1 MTAFGLQP
9 KHSTLGD
16 PSMTIVPGINQYL
29 DYYKIVV
36 PQGYDYN
43 YVSIMIRES
52 SRDSFRVNG
61 TAIEINDVVFEE
73 NVMVR
78 NITYN
83 VRSIRVAEG
92 ELTASTMNGDRFG
105 LIFAGVTEYEAYGF
119 SGNSLLL

>member
-1 MTAFGLQP
+1 
-9 KHSTLGD
+9 
-16 PSMTIVPGINQYL
+16 MTIVPGINQYL

-36 PQGYDYN
+36 PLGYDYN

-52 SRDSFRVNG
+52 SKDVFRANG
-61 TAIEINDVVFEE
+61 TVIEKSDIVFEE
-73 NVMVR
+73 NVLVR
-78 NITYN
+78 NISYS

-105 LIFAGVTEYEAYGF
+105 LIFAGVTYYEAYGF